1 MIRTLIFCPFTWS
14 LYGGLSCCN
23 ITICLKLFPIN
34 GGPTDN
40 NKVLTFPSELLTF
53 ISSSERHHVKNK
65 VFQQVT
71 VEVLFHRLIDEL
83 LNQSRDENIP
93 KNFEHQLQKMVKHTQ
108 TIRRQQQ
115 TIIII
120 IIWVDGVFDPCLM
133 RPIFLFFKTLSHNIN
148 LPVSK
153 TCKFWYLRQSW
164 KNENFRFF
172 FKHMV

>member
-1 MIRTLIFCPFTWS
+1 M
-14 LYGGLSCCN
+14 
-23 ITICLKLFPIN
+23 
-34 GGPTDN
+34 
-40 NKVLTFPSELLTF
+40 TFPSELLTF

-120 IIWVDGVFDPCLM
+120 I
-133 RPIFLFFKTLSHNIN
+133 
-148 LPVSK
+148 
-153 TCKFWYLRQSW
+153 
-164 KNENFRFF
+164 
-172 FKHMV
+172 